1 MTETQS
7 TQTLMAMIIEDDP
20 KLATIFST
28 AFERADFQTE
38 IIQDG
43 RLATE
48 RLAASI
54 PEIVILDL
62 HLPFVSGTD
71 LLSQIRADERL
82 AGTQVIVVTADFFKA
97 EALRDKADLVLVKP
111 IGFIQLQNLANN
123 LHASY
128 MLKSGK

>member
-1 MTETQS
+1 MTETQP
-7 TQTLMAMIIEDDP
+7 TQNLMALIIEDDP
-20 KLATIFST
+20 KLGTIFST

-48 RLAASI
+48 RLAVTT

-82 AGTQVIVVTADFFKA
+82 AHTQVIVVTADFFKA
-97 EALRDKADLVLVKP
+97 ETLRDKADLVLVKP
-111 IGFIQLQNLANN
+111 IGFIQLQNLAAN
-123 LHASY
+123 LHASHT
-128 MLKSGK
+128 LKSSK